1 VVILITVLL
10 FFLKQSFQ
18 NKFMKNKNKLGFSLV
33 ELLVVISIIAALA
46 AILMVNLIGA
56 RERAKD
62 SQKIQAVTQIKN
74 ALRLFYN
81 DTQGYPTSMSAVSL
95 GVTLVS
101 YIPNIGDTSFTYTQI
116 NSGEGFRITIPL
128 ESGAG
133 NDDINSQ
140 LGCGITTPTDKVYA
154 VCSN

>member
-1 VVILITVLL
+1 
-10 FFLKQSFQ
+10 
-18 NKFMKNKNKLGFSLV
+18 MKNKNKLGRAYWQTGFSLV

-46 AILMVNLIGA
+46 AIIMMNLIGA

-81 DTQGYPTSMSAVSL
+81 DTQGYPISMSAVSL
-95 GVTLVS
+95 GVTLAS

-133 NDDINSQ
+133 NDDVNSQ